1 MDSKSRFAV
10 HEQRLATSTG
20 SRTGVD
26 TTGVRPAQLRHQTP
40 SGTRLAP
47 QNNAHSPQEWTL
59 LHQVQLPQQGSSTS
73 ASSSRQF
80 DTRSAA
86 PLVLKASDSDL
97 DIYFND
103 EDNDV
108 LLAIEDSA
116 LHSAVSGGTLAATG
130 DSAQG
135 RVCGAGRDVTNES
148 SGVATGTR
156 PQVGT
161 AVKLLS
167 ADY

>member
-1 MDSKSRFAV
+1 MDSKTRFSV
-10 HEQRLATSTG
+10 HEQRLVTSSG
-20 SRTGVD
+20 SRTGLD
-26 TTGVRPAQLRHQTP
+26 TTGVSPAQLRHQTP

-47 QNNAHSPQEWTL
+47 QNNAHSPQDRTL
-59 LHQVQLPQQGSSTS
+59 PHQVLPQQGSSTS

-116 LHSAVSGGTLAATG
+116 LHGAASCGTLAATG
-130 DSAQG
+130 GSAQG
-135 RVCGAGRDVTNES
+135 RVCGAGRDVTNEP
-148 SGVATGTR
+148 SGVAIGTR
-156 PQVGT
+156 PHVGT

-167 ADY
+167 ANH